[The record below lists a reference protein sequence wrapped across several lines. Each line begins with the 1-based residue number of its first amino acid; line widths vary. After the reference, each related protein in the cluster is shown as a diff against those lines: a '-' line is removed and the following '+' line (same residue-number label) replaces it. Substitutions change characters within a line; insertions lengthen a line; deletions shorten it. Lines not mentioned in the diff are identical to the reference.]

1 MPPTT
6 NSDSD
11 DDFDYVPPAD
21 DDGSD
26 SSDDQEQVEPTPGT
40 APPLLSDVAEQ
51 KKQRDSLWASFQA
64 SLSTPP
70 SNAIG
75 TPTSTPSQSSQTQ
88 TQTQLPVVKR
98 VKIEK
103 TFLFA
108 GKHVTEV
115 VEVPENSEDAAKWP
129 RWSPCPR
136 PTSDGVAAGTG
147 KEKDDGE
154 GRERESDSP
163 APPPSAVDPSP
174 APLPPMTTT
183 ATSTPGAKRPGPR
196 KPWTAL
202 PSIPKASQAKKITTL
217 DKTAMDWRAH
227 VASQS
232 GDVKDELDANR
243 RGGGYLEKVDFLKR
257 VQDRREEAFEGSKLN
272 KRRKT

>member
-26 SSDDQEQVEPTPGT
+26 CSDDQEQVEPTPGT
-40 APPLLSDVAEQ
+40 APPPLDVAEQ
-51 KKQRDSLWASFQA
+51 KKQRDALWASFQA
-64 SLSTPP
+64 SLPMPP
-70 SNAIG
+70 SNAHG
-75 TPTSTPSQSSQTQ
+75 TPTSTPSQSSQAQ
-88 TQTQLPVVKR
+88 AQFQPPVVKR

-103 TFLFA
+103 TYLFA

-115 VEVPENSEDAAKWP
+115 VEVPENSDDAKKWP
-129 RWSPCPR
+129 RWSPRPR
-136 PTSDGVAAGTG
+136 LTSDGVAAGTG
-147 KEKDDGE
+147 KEKDDGKGRGE
-154 GRERESDSP
+154 GEKERESDSP
-163 APPPSAVDPSP
+163 APSAVDPSP
-174 APLPPMTTT
+174 APLPPMTT

-202 PSIPKASQAKKITTL
+202 PSIPKVSQAKKITTL

-232 GDVKDELDANR
+232 GDVKTN
-243 RGGGYLEKVDFLKR
+243 
-257 VQDRREEAFEGSKLN
+257 
-272 KRRKT
+272 

>member
-11 DDFDYVPPAD
+11 DDFDYTN
-21 DDGSD
+21 GSD

-40 APPLLSDVAEQ
+40 APPLLSD
-51 KKQRDSLWASFQA
+51 
-64 SLSTPP
+64 
-70 SNAIG
+70 
-75 TPTSTPSQSSQTQ
+75 TSTPSQSSQTQ

-108 GKHVTEV
+108 GKH
-115 VEVPENSEDAAKWP
+115 NSEDAAKWP

-163 APPPSAVDPSP
+163 RATAQRRHPVQSDP
-174 APLPPMTTT
+174 
-183 ATSTPGAKRPGPR
+183 
-196 KPWTAL
+196 AL
-202 PSIPKASQAKKITTL
+202 ESHGRRSPSIPKASQAKKITTL